1 MRAFALGWLAGVC
14 WLQQQ
19 AALPALPVSVLL
31 ILIALAVVVSVCG
44 FARSQSSFFQ
54 LSLLIAT
61 GIAFGF
67 GWAALRA
74 ELRLDDALASALEGQ
89 DLVVTGTVV
98 SLPDRVVRGV
108 RFQFALEA
116 AHTPDGTSVSVPRHI
131 SLGVYT
137 DGAGEPPAIHPGQ
150 RWRWTVRLKR
160 PHGNANP
167 HGFDYEA
174 WLLSEGVRATG
185 SVRPGGQ
192 HKLDEFVVRFPTVI
206 ALAREALRDRM
217 LMDLRGREYAGV
229 IVALVVGDQRAV
241 SQSDWEIFNRTGI
254 GHLVSISGLHITM
267 IAALFALLV
276 NGLWRRAALTRL
288 ALPLWVPAQKAGAAA
303 GVVAAMLYVA
313 LAGFGIPAQ
322 RTLIMLVVVA
332 AALWT
337 GRITAVS
344 QVLCVA
350 LMLVLLLDP
359 WAVLWPGFWLSFLAI
374 ACIFYVSAGRSGL
387 SQGTSF
393 MGRLG
398 LHLRGA
404 ARTQYA
410 ITLGLVPL
418 SLLLFGQVSLVGPV
432 ANALAIPLISF
443 LVTPLSLLGSIA
455 PAPLS
460 GWVLVAAH
468 ALVAWLVDVLGWLAA
483 LPLAVWRAPLPT
495 PLGFLLAAVGTL
507 WLLAPRGWPLRWMG
521 LLAWLPVLLSRSQSP
536 AAGMWVTAFDIG
548 QGNAVLIETATHR
561 LLYDTGPGFSEE
573 SDSGNRVLVPYLQA
587 RGITRLDGLVVSH
600 SDSDHAGG
608 ALSVLRSVEVGWVSS
623 SLPPDH
629 AIVQRSA
636 SHQVCM
642 SGQSWVWDGV
652 TFEML
657 QPFAQTYAWSGL
669 RPNARSCVL
678 KVRFNGQSVLLAG
691 DIEAAQERALVE
703 RMPDRLRASVL
714 LAPHHGSGTS
724 STPAFLAAVQPQIAV
739 FQVGYRNRYRHPKAE
754 VFERYGEFGIERLRT
769 DESGAIRF
777 GFGHAPLTV
786 NQHRIDAR
794 RYWHRR

>member
-1 MRAFALGWLAGVC
+1 MRAFGLGLLAGVW

-19 AALPALPVSVLL
+19 AALPRLPVCVLL
-31 ILIALAVVVSVCG
+31 ILIALAGLISVRR
-44 FARSQSSFFQ
+44 FVHSQSSF
-54 LSLLIAT
+54 LRPALLVAA

-74 ELRLDDALASALEGQ
+74 DLRLDAALANTLEGQ
-89 DLVVTGTVV
+89 DIIVTGTVA
-98 SLPDRVVRGV
+98 SLPDRIERGV

-116 AHTPDGTSVSVPRHI
+116 AHTPDGKPASVPRYI

-137 DGAGEPPAIHPGQ
+137 DGAGVLPDIHPGQ

-160 PHGNANP
+160 PHGNVNP

-185 SVRPGGQ
+185 SVRPAGRRL
-192 HKLDEFVVRFPTVI
+192 LDEFVVSFPAVV
-206 ALAREALRDRM
+206 ALAREGLRERMLAALR
-217 LMDLRGREYAGV
+217 GQEYAGV
-229 IVALVVGDQRAV
+229 IIALVVGDQRAV

-267 IAALFALLV
+267 IAALFALFV
-276 NGLWRRAALTRL
+276 NTLWRKAGLTRL
-288 ALPLWVPAQKAGAAA
+288 ALPLWLPAQKAGTAA
-303 GVVAAMLYVA
+303 GLVAATLYVA

-322 RTLIMLVVVA
+322 RTLIMLLVVA

-344 QVLCVA
+344 QVLCVT
-350 LMLVLLLDP
+350 LILVLLVDP

-374 ACIFYVSAGRSGL
+374 ACIFYVSAGRSGVQEG
-387 SQGTSF
+387 SSRIA
-393 MGRLG
+393 RLG
-398 LHLRGA
+398 PNLRGA

-410 ITLGLVPL
+410 ISLGLVPL
-418 SLLLFGQVSLVGPV
+418 SLLLFSQVSLVGPV

-443 LVTPLSLLGSIA
+443 LVTPLSLLGSVA
-455 PAPLS
+455 PSPLS
-460 GWVLVAAH
+460 GWLLIAAH
-468 ALVAWLVDVLGWLAA
+468 AVVVWLVDILRWLADM
-483 LPLAVWRAPLPT
+483 PLAVWRAPLPT
-495 PLGFLLAAVGTL
+495 PTGFFLATVGTL

-521 LLAWLPVLLSRSQSP
+521 LVAWLPVLLATSRSP
-536 AAGMWVTAFDIG
+536 VKGVWVTAFDIG
-548 QGNAVLIETATHR
+548 QGNAVLIETANHR

-573 SDSGNRVLVPYLQA
+573 SNSGNRVLVPYLQA
-587 RGITRLDGLVVSH
+587 RGINHLDALVVSH
-600 SDSDHAGG
+600 SDIDHAGG
-608 ALSVLRSVEVGWVSS
+608 AISVLRGVEVDWVSS

-629 AIVQRSA
+629 AIVQRAA
-636 SHQVCM
+636 SHHVCM

-652 TFEML
+652 IFEML
-657 QPFAQTYAWSGL
+657 QPFAQTYAWPGL

-678 KVRFNGQSVLLAG
+678 KVSFNGQSVLLAG
-691 DIEAAQERALVE
+691 DIEAAQERALLE
-703 RMPDRLRASVL
+703 RMPERLRATVL

-769 DESGAIRF
+769 DESGAIRLVL
-777 GFGHAPLTV
+777 GEATLTV
-786 NQHRIDAR
+786 NQQRIDAR
-794 RYWHRR
+794 RYWHLR